1 MAAVGERGFLSNH
14 PGKQEEELDNSGENN
29 LSQIRQSII
38 DEAITH
44 EKNSIPDMIDLS
56 DERSK
61 SPFS

>member
-1 MAAVGERGFLSNH
+1 MAAVGERSFLSNH
-14 PGKQEEELDNSGENN
+14 SGKQEEELENNGENN

-38 DEAITH
+38 DEALTH
-44 EKNSIPDMIDLS
+44 DKNSLPDMIELS

>member
-1 MAAVGERGFLSNH
+1 MAALGEKSFLSNH
-14 PGKQEEELDNSGENN
+14 PGKQEEELENSGENN
-29 LSQIRQSII
+29 LSKIRQSII

-44 EKNSIPDMIDLS
+44 QKNSIPDMIDLS